1 MQFEDCWPQ
10 MCCHLFIFHVYL
22 THIERIQK
30 PKFTTGYK
38 RIHIVHIQWM
48 SWSPPLCPGAGP
60 ELFQPAQHFKNRF
73 SLPQAWEPLSSE
85 SLHSVSIFPRTS
97 VADYI
102 NFFLQILLP
111 ALHEHAQTWAV
122 LRPLLLPFWH
132 PYWKSFVHS
141 PIHKPVHAKKDGYKL
156 LIDVDQSVFLC
167 YRPKSAAA
175 SFPAREP
182 VLRLWNRIQSRNW
195 LRTST
200 WTASV
205 ENGWL

>member
-1 MQFEDCWPQ
+1 MKAKVFTSVLMQFEDCWPQ

-102 NFFLQILLP
+102 DFFLQILLP
-111 ALHEHAQTWAV
+111 ALHKHAQTWAV
-122 LRPLLLPFWH
+122 HCCFHFGIHIENLLFILRYINQSKL
-132 PYWKSFVHS
+132 KKTVISF
-141 PIHKPVHAKKDGYKL
+141 
-156 LIDVDQSVFLC
+156 
-167 YRPKSAAA
+167 
-175 SFPAREP
+175 
-182 VLRLWNRIQSRNW
+182 
-195 LRTST
+195 
-200 WTASV
+200 
-205 ENGWL
+205 